1 MNMFLLCTRKKFS
14 PRELERPAK
23 QHLGNELVVFRSSSL
38 FIALVF
44 RPFIAGNMK
53 FTVLEPDGKAHEF
66 VLTGDKLGQQVLDKV
81 RSTRNAEVANALR

>member
-1 MNMFLLCTRKKFS
+1 MNMFLLCTRKKIFS
-14 PRELERPAK
+14 SRAGKTGQTAFGKCTRC
-23 QHLGNELVVFRSSSL
+23 RSSGL

-66 VLTGDKLGQQVLDKV
+66 VLTGDKLGQEVLDRV
-81 RSTRNAEVANALR
+81 RSTRNAEVANVLR